1 MSRGRWFVKKCV
13 ALTMGCRSLTTKKE
27 VIVVRRFGFSA
38 LVLLALAVVTEA
50 RADYVS
56 LIPSGAM
63 TGIQGDTNS
72 IAIGICAVLV
82 TICGLG
88 ILYKIFTH

>member
-1 MSRGRWFVKKCV
+1 M
-13 ALTMGCRSLTTKKE
+13 
-27 VIVVRRFGFSA
+27 RRLRVFA
-38 LVLLALAVVTEA
+38 LVLLALAVVREA
-50 RADYVS
+50 HADYVS
-56 LIPSGAM
+56 LVPTGAM
-63 TGIQGDTNS
+63 VGIQTDTNS